1 MECGLSLALE
11 CDDNKTHKDVD
22 HEEGDN
28 NKVDEIEEEDVRTV
42 ILFGTDVCLIWVYG
56 DVQNSAK
63 YIRISI
69 WSQDIVKMD
78 KQRAESQ

>member
-1 MECGLSLALE
+1 MEWCFTLALE
-11 CDDNKTHKDVD
+11 GNNDKTDKDVD